1 MPLRIRRRHLLHS
14 AVSVAVLVQLGFA
27 AAFLVDAAVT
37 NATYDA
43 PAARHVS
50 LNGRVQ
56 GCAPYGAPRRTIA
69 RMCTVD
75 YHYNGATF
83 TTLIA
88 LGRSTTVFVDP
99 RDTSKRMT
107 EVDFDGRLEETTVD
121 LVLASVLLVGA
132 TTTTTIHL
140 LHIRRRRAST

>member
-1 MPLRIRRRHLLHS
+1 
-14 AVSVAVLVQLGFA
+14 
-27 AAFLVDAAVT
+27 
-37 NATYDA
+37 
-43 PAARHVS
+43 
-50 LNGRVQ
+50 
-56 GCAPYGAPRRTIA
+56 
-69 RMCTVD
+69 MCTVD